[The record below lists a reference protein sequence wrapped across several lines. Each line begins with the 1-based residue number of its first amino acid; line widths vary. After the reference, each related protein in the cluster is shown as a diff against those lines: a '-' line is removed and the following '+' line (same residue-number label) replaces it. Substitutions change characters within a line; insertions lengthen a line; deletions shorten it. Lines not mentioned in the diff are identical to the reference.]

1 MNKFVQPLIVS
12 ALVANLSFLP
22 AATPAIGVVLSSGSV
37 TVDSSV
43 VPGNTTVFD
52 GNTVETGATTS
63 RLQLKNGKIA
73 ELGADTAARVYSD
86 HMVLQ
91 RGFGETSGDYGVEA
105 NTLKITGGSARVALM
120 GKTVEVAALGAPVV
134 VSNSAGIQV
143 ANLLPGKALAFTPQE
158 AGAMAPATMTGVV
171 RKVGTN
177 YVLTDTTSNVTV
189 QVVGG
194 GIEKLDKHMVT
205 VTGTPAGPGT
215 TPAAGATQVI
225 NATNITDQGRPNRK
239 GGAGPIAAA
248 GTSAVST
255 GAIIIAGVAIA
266 AGAGVTAAV
275 LATQSTNTTPV
286 SLSPIP

>member
-12 ALVANLSFLP
+12 ALVANLNFLP
-22 AATPAIGVVLSSGSV
+22 AATPAIGVVLSSGSI

-52 GNTVETGATTS
+52 GNTVETGATAS

-73 ELGADTAARVYSD
+73 ELGSDSAARVYSD

-91 RGFGETSGDYGVEA
+91 RGFGETSGDYNVEA
-105 NTLKITGGSARVALM
+105 NTLHISGGSARIALN

-134 VSNSAGIQV
+134 VSNSMGIQV
-143 ANLLPGKALAFTPQE
+143 ANLMPGRALAFTPQD
-158 AGAMAPATMTGVV
+158 AGAMAPATMTGMV

-177 YVLTDTTSNVTV
+177 YMLTDTTSNVTV

-194 GIEKLDKHMVT
+194 GIEKLDKHLVT

-215 TPAAGATQVI
+215 APAAGATQVI
-225 NATNITDQGRPNRK
+225 NVTNVTDQGRDKRK
-239 GGAGPIAAA
+239 PGAGPVVAGATSGISTAGVVIAA
-248 GTSAVST
+248 
-255 GAIIIAGVAIA
+255 VAIA

-275 LATQSTNTTPV
+275 LATQSTTTTPV